1 MQNKYRA
8 YQKDKEGRIRP
19 ARYPATTMNP
29 PSNVPSFY
37 IGDEVELWH
46 GIDLLPDQQT
56 NRVAIHGEIIKYEQ
70 ALASTVAQ

>member
-1 MQNKYRA
+1 
-8 YQKDKEGRIRP
+8 
-19 ARYPATTMNP
+19 MNP

-37 IGDEVELWH
+37 IGNEVELWH